1 MVVVHYYDNRGV
13 LGYDWCLQFWVVL
26 IFFRGCGLFI
36 LYMLR
41 RCQICSATCSL
52 VLFFMNRGPP
62 RSTRTDTLFPYPTL
76 FRSKRLEQ
84 SKEELEK
91 RVDER
96 THELR
101 RLNEILQDEV
111 RRHEQTAADLER
123 ARKAAD
129 AANLGKTR
137 FLAAASH
144 DLLQPLNAARDR
156 KSTRLNS
163 SH

>member
-1 MVVVHYYDNRGV
+1 MPRTGSWVIGSTTKERGAA
-13 LGYDWCLQFWVVL
+13 
-26 IFFRGCGLFI
+26 
-36 LYMLR
+36 M
-41 RCQICSATCSL
+41 
-52 VLFFMNRGPP
+52 
-62 RSTRTDTLFPYPTL
+62 
-76 FRSKRLEQ
+76 
-84 SKEELEK
+84 EELEK

-123 ARKAAD
+123 ARKAAE

-144 DLLQPLNAARDR
+144 DLLQPLNAARLYLSALEASPLVDPGAR
-156 KSTRLNS
+156 GLLDTIEIGRASCRERVCQYV
-163 SH
+163 

>member
-1 MVVVHYYDNRGV
+1 MRISDWSSDVCSSDLDSFVVTMTDVTA
-13 LGYDWCLQFWVVL
+13 
-26 IFFRGCGLFI
+26 
-36 LYMLR
+36 
-41 RCQICSATCSL
+41 QIKAAKL
-52 VLFFMNRGPP
+52 
-62 RSTRTDTLFPYPTL
+62 
-76 FRSKRLEQ
+76 LEQ

-96 THELR
+96 TRELR

-123 ARKAAD
+123 ARKAAE

-144 DLLQPLNAARDR
+144 DLLQPLNAARLYLSALEASPLVRSDEHT
-156 KSTRLNS
+156 SELQS
-163 SH
+163 LM

>member
-1 MVVVHYYDNRGV
+1 MPDDSFVVTMTDVTA
-13 LGYDWCLQFWVVL
+13 
-26 IFFRGCGLFI
+26 
-36 LYMLR
+36 
-41 RCQICSATCSL
+41 QIKAAKL
-52 VLFFMNRGPP
+52 
-62 RSTRTDTLFPYPTL
+62 
-76 FRSKRLEQ
+76 LEQ

-96 THELR
+96 TRELR

-123 ARKAAD
+123 ARKAAE

-144 DLLQPLNAARDR
+144 HLLQPPNAARPYLSALDASPLVDPSPR
-156 KSTRLNS
+156 RLPANIREA
-163 SH
+163 HHTPD

>member
-1 MVVVHYYDNRGV
+1 MPDDSFVVTTTDVTA
-13 LGYDWCLQFWVVL
+13 
-26 IFFRGCGLFI
+26 
-36 LYMLR
+36 
-41 RCQICSATCSL
+41 QIKAAKL
-52 VLFFMNRGPP
+52 
-62 RSTRTDTLFPYPTL
+62 
-76 FRSKRLEQ
+76 LEQ

-91 RVDER
+91 RADER

-123 ARKAAD
+123 ARKAAE

-144 DLLQPLNAARDR
+144 DLLQPLNAARLYLSALEASPLVDPGAR
-156 KSTRLNS
+156 GLLANMAKAFQRSDKHTSELQSLMRIS
-163 SH
+163 

>member
-1 MVVVHYYDNRGV
+1 MRISDWSSDVCSSDLDSFVVTMTDVTA
-13 LGYDWCLQFWVVL
+13 
-26 IFFRGCGLFI
+26 
-36 LYMLR
+36 
-41 RCQICSATCSL
+41 QIKAAKL
-52 VLFFMNRGPP
+52 
-62 RSTRTDTLFPYPTL
+62 
-76 FRSKRLEQ
+76 LEQ

-96 THELR
+96 TRELR

-123 ARKAAD
+123 ARKAAE

-144 DLLQPLNAARDR
+144 DLQIGRA
-156 KSTRLNS
+156 
-163 SH
+163 HV